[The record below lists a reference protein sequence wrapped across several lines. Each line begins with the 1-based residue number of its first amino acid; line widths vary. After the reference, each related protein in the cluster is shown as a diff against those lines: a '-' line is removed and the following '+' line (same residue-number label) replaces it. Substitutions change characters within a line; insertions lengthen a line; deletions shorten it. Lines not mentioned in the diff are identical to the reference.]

1 MEALF
6 EKVKAACKKR
16 LPAHSFQ
23 MWIEPIK
30 YSNSDSNRI
39 TLSAPN
45 FYLKKR
51 LQGQYADLILSELK
65 NVTGNAYTLQ
75 VEILDGKGKSTLE
88 PTGLLPKSPIQLG
101 LPNIQIRPHC
111 GRLLRRD
118 FTFDQ
123 FVVSGNNDFAF
134 SAALAHATRKQTD
147 QHTLMLLAQT
157 GMGKSHLSQAIGHH
171 ILSEQPEERVFYM
184 TAEDFTNEMV
194 QSLRHGSIDQ
204 FKKKYRDQCDI
215 LLVEDVHFLSGK
227 TRTQD
232 ELSATLDYLHD
243 TGKKIIFSSCYAPV
257 DIPKISDQ
265 LRSRLSSGLIT
276 RIESPSFRTR
286 VRILQK
292 KAKAKGVNLPVEV
305 CHYLAAELSEDVR
318 QLESGLIG
326 VTAKSSLLGKEIDLK
341 LAESV
346 VRDIAHQR
354 KRITIDSIK
363 DLVCTQFGIS
373 VKDISSKSRKQQI
386 TRPRQI
392 AMYLSRKYTDTPLQA
407 IGQSYNRYHATVL
420 HAINAVELEIKE
432 SSALKHQ
439 VELLANKIEQNQI

>member
-1 MEALF
+1 
-6 EKVKAACKKR
+6 
-16 LPAHSFQ
+16 
-23 MWIEPIK
+23 MWIEPIQ
-30 YSNSDSNRI
+30 YSNSDSNQI
-39 TLSAPN
+39 TLNAPN

-65 NVTGNAYTLQ
+65 NATGNNFTLQ
-75 VEILDGKGKSTLE
+75 VEILDSKGKSASE
-88 PTGLLPKSPIQLG
+88 PTTPQHNGPIQLA
-101 LPNIQIRPHC
+101 LPNIQFRPHC

-118 FTFDQ
+118 FTFEQ

-134 SAALAHATRKQTD
+134 SAALAHATRRQTD
-147 QHTLMLLAQT
+147 QHTLMLLSQT

-171 ILSEQPEERVFYM
+171 ILTERPEERVFYM

-194 QSLRHGSIDQ
+194 QSLRQGSIDQ

-232 ELSATLDYLHD
+232 ELAATLDYLHD

-257 DIPKISDQ
+257 EIPKISDQ

-292 KAKAKGVNLPVEV
+292 KAKAKGVTIPVEV

-354 KRITIDSIK
+354 RNITIDSIK
-363 DLVCTQFGIS
+363 ELVCAQFGIS

-386 TRPRQI
+386 SRPRQI
-392 AMYLSRKYTDTPLQA
+392 AMYLSRKFTDSPLQA

-420 HAINAVELEIKE
+420 HAINTVELEIKGN
-432 SSALKHQ
+432 SAFQQQ
-439 VELLANKIEQNQI
+439 VELLQNKLEQDHY

>member
-16 LPAHSFQ
+16 LPGHSYQ
-23 MWIEPIK
+23 MWIEPIQ
-30 YSNSDSNRI
+30 YSNIDSNRI

-65 NVTGNAYTLQ
+65 NATGNNFTLQ
-75 VEILDGKGKSTLE
+75 VEILDGKGKSASE
-88 PTGLLPKSPIQLG
+88 PTGPPQKGPVQLA
-101 LPNIQIRPHC
+101 LPNFQIRPYS

-147 QHTLMLLAQT
+147 QHTLMLLSQT

-171 ILSEQPEERVFYM
+171 ILAERPEERVFYM

-194 QSLRHGSIDQ
+194 QSLRQGNIDQ

-292 KAKAKGVNLPVEV
+292 KAKAKGVTLPVEV

-326 VTAKSSLLGKEIDLK
+326 VTAKSSLLGQEIDLK

-346 VRDIAHQR
+346 VKDIAHQR
-354 KRITIDSIK
+354 KSVTIDSIK
-363 DLVCTQFGIS
+363 ALVCSQYGIS
-373 VKDISSKSRKQQI
+373 TKDISSKSRKQQI
-386 TRPRQI
+386 SRPRQI
-392 AMYLSRKYTDTPLQA
+392 AMYLSRKFTDTPLQA

-420 HAINAVELEIKE
+420 HAINTVESEIKGN
-432 SSALKHQ
+432 ATFKQQ
-439 VELLANKIEQNQI
+439 VDLLATKLEQDRL

>member
-6 EKVKAACKKR
+6 EKIKAACKKR
-16 LPAHSFQ
+16 LPAHSYQ
-23 MWIEPIK
+23 MWIEPIR
-30 YSNSDSNRI
+30 YSNMDSNRI
-39 TLSAPN
+39 ILRAPN

-51 LQGQYADLILSELK
+51 LQGQYADLILSEFK
-65 NVTGNAYTLQ
+65 NMTGNAYTLQ
-75 VEILDGKGKSTLE
+75 VEIQDGKEKSALE
-88 PTGLLPKSPIQLG
+88 QTSLLLKNPIQLG
-101 LPNIQIRPHC
+101 LPDIQIRPHC

-147 QHTLMLLAQT
+147 QHTLMLLSQT
-157 GMGKSHLSQAIGHH
+157 GMGKSHLSQAVGHH
-171 ILSEQPEERVFYM
+171 ILTERPEERVFYM

-194 QSLRHGSIDQ
+194 QSLKQGNIDQ

-243 TGKKIIFSSCYAPV
+243 SGKKIIFSSCYAPV

-354 KRITIDSIK
+354 KSITIDTIK
-363 DLVCTQFGIS
+363 ELVCTQYGIS
-373 VKDISSKSRKQQI
+373 AKDISSKSRKQQI
-386 TRPRQI
+386 SRPRQI

-420 HAINAVELEIKE
+420 HAVNTVELEIKGNT
-432 SSALKHQ
+432 AFKQQ
-439 VELLANKIEQNQI
+439 VEHLSRILEQEKL